1 MDDIDYTGVPM
12 GQLRQQVLPFVG
24 EGKKYSRRWL
34 TEKTEINAREMAR
47 ILDKAPGT
55 AVLGLNKADR
65 ILHALR
71 QNSTLLAMRGEI
83 DVVPLGS
90 SKVNASK
97 MATDILE
104 VQGLAVNDISVISLA
119 RTLLNEKREVLKS
132 LASGPKEQECANAA

>member
-12 GQLRQQVLPFVG
+12 GQLRQQVLPLVG

-47 ILDKAPGT
+47 ILDKAPST

-71 QNSTLLAMRGEI
+71 QNSTLLEMRGEI

-104 VQGLAVNDISVISLA
+104 VQGLAVNDISVVSLA
-119 RTLLNEKREVLKS
+119 RTL
-132 LASGPKEQECANAA
+132 